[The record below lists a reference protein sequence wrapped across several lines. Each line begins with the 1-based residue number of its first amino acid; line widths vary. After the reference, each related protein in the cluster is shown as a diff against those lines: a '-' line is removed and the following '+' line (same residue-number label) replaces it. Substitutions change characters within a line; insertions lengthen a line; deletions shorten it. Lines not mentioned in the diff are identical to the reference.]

1 VRRSSPRAQGG
12 AHTRQKERLL
22 LTANEGGGREGRHSL
37 VFRGGAT
44 VAAGVKIG
52 ERSGEVLHMNGG
64 FRVAPQHSKVEERSL
79 A

>member
-1 VRRSSPRAQGG
+1 
-12 AHTRQKERLL
+12 
-22 LTANEGGGREGRHSL
+22 